1 MVSSADVKA
10 NIKQETKKSSDC
22 ILKFFIASTLK
33 TWNTV

>member
-10 NIKQETKKSSDC
+10 NLKQETKKSSDS

-33 TWNTV
+33 T